1 MLMSGG
7 AVFVGKHFT
16 PQEKWKKRYTLDLL
30 PSGNQTM
37 PLWRRWGTWSLAQG
51 VSPVQRIEGS
61 RGSVWAG
68 VVLLFMVT
76 VAIGIAVMGLE

>member
-1 MLMSGG
+1 
-7 AVFVGKHFT
+7 
-16 PQEKWKKRYTLDLL
+16 
-30 PSGNQTM
+30 M

-51 VSPVQRIEGS
+51 VSPVELVEGS

-68 VVLLFMVT
+68 VVLLFMVA